1 MDAIW
6 QHLDPVLAHLK
17 TCNLADKA
25 ATERS
30 LQTRFGNLPELQKL
44 CREHAEELCPKTAGA
59 TRFGRLAKDRAG
71 FSVDCVLSRGK
82 GMRHTHPAGE
92 INLCFAHEGMPTFDG
107 DPPGWIVYPPGTTHP
122 ADVEGG
128 AMFMIYLLPGGK
140 IEWHPPSRPS
150 GASAGKPA
158 PG

>member
-1 MDAIW
+1 MKERGSGDMDAIW

-17 TCNLADKA
+17 ACDLADKA

-30 LQTRFGNLPELQKL
+30 LAQRFGAMTELQKF
-44 CREHAEELCPKTAGA
+44 CRAHAEELCPKAAGA
-59 TRFGRLAKDRAG
+59 TKFGRLAKDRDG

-92 INLCFAHEGMPTFDG
+92 INLCFAYEGAPTFDG

-122 ADVEGG
+122 ADVKGG
-128 AMFMIYLLPGGK
+128 AMFMIYFLPGGK
-140 IEWHPPSRPS
+140 IEWHRD
-150 GASAGKPA
+150 
-158 PG
+158 